1 MAQRAV
7 NIAGGG
13 LAGALLAVMLARRG
27 ISVTVFERRPDP
39 RLQADDS
46 GRSINLAL
54 AARGIRALQHAGL
67 MTQIRPL
74 LLPMRGRMIHEPQ
87 TDAAPHLLPYGQRQG
102 ELIYSIGRGALNRV
116 LIGAASKLPQVQLRF
131 ETTCTEV
138 DPVRGT
144 LTVLN
149 SRNGAHT
156 TLQDSVTIATDGA
169 GSLLRGSLARAGQI
183 TVTELPL
190 EHGYKELHIPAR
202 NGEYALRA
210 DALHVWPRHGFM
222 LIALPNPDR
231 SFTATL
237 FLPHT
242 GDPGFNTLNSDS
254 AVQELFNR
262 EFASAAALIPDLT
275 AQMRNHPLGHLGT
288 VHAKPWACGAVLLLG
303 DAAHAIVPFHG
314 QGMNA
319 AFEDCAMLDS
329 MLESTGAAA
338 GNWAETF
345 TKFNGARREDAQAIA
360 EMALENYSEMRSGVL
375 DARFLRQK
383 GWALQLER
391 LYPGRFIPRYSMV
404 MFHPEISYSEA
415 LRRGRVQ
422 QQILDVLE
430 AQRQADAT
438 GVRQDLNSAQ
448 LVRAAQLIAARL
460 SGLSGLVA
468 RPFEAQHSRFC
479 ALACSIEAGAP
490 QHALRGRVGLKR
502 VCNHLAHAVHRQGAH
517 GQGLH
522 DLRSQAAP
530 PRLRH
535 H

>member
-1 MAQRAV
+1 MAEQAV

-27 ISVTVFERRPDP
+27 ISVTILERRPDP
-39 RLQADDS
+39 RLQDGDS

-87 TDAAPHLLPYGQRQG
+87 AAAAPHLLPYGQRQG
-102 ELIYSIGRGALNRV
+102 ELIYSISRAALNRV

-138 DPVRGT
+138 DPVLGT
-144 LTVLN
+144 LTLLN
-149 SRNGAHT
+149 SRTGAHT
-156 TLQDSVTIATDGA
+156 TLADSVTIATDGA
-169 GSLLRGSLARAGQI
+169 GSLLRGSLARAGHVA
-183 TVTELPL
+183 VTELPL

-202 NGEYALRA
+202 NGEYALRP

-242 GDPGFNTLNSDS
+242 GDPGFNTLTGDS
-254 AVQELFNR
+254 AVQEFFNR
-262 EFASAAALIPDLT
+262 EFASAAALVPDLT
-275 AQMRNHPLGHLGT
+275 AQLRNHPLGHLGT
-288 VHAKPWACGAVLLLG
+288 VHANPWACGSVLLLG

-319 AFEDCAMLDS
+319 AFEDCALLDS
-329 MLESTGAAA
+329 MLESAGAGAA
-338 GNWAETF
+338 GRNWPETF
-345 TKFNGARREDAQAIA
+345 AKFSATRREDAQAIA

-422 QQILDVLE
+422 QQIMDVLE
-430 AQRQADAT
+430 AQRQPDAA

-460 SGLSGLVA
+460 
-468 RPFEAQHSRFC
+468 
-479 ALACSIEAGAP
+479 
-490 QHALRGRVGLKR
+490 
-502 VCNHLAHAVHRQGAH
+502 
-517 GQGLH
+517 
-522 DLRSQAAP
+522 
-530 PRLRH
+530 
-535 H
+535 